1 MSTLKLEKTT
11 ILAICL
17 ATAGLFTYSE
27 VVKKEHE
34 IHMKQSK
41 YEKMV
46 KDIRTNN
53 R

>member
-11 ILAICL
+11 ILAVCL
-17 ATAGLFTYSE
+17 ATAGLLAYTE
-27 VVKKEHE
+27 VIKNEHE

-41 YEKMV
+41 YEEIL